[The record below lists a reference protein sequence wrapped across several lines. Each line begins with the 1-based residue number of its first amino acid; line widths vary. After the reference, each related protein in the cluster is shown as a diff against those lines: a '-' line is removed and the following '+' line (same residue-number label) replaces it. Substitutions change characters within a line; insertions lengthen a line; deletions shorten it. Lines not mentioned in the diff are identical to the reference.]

1 MRRTDDFAVG
11 GVVLLGAAVIVAATL
26 WARQSNI
33 GQREAGV
40 AARFRDVGNVQ
51 VGNAVLIRG
60 VRAGRI
66 KNIELT
72 DEGWVQV
79 RMMLDPTVHLPDD
92 PAVVLG
98 ASSLFGEWQAS
109 IMPRSAVPDNP
120 DVQRQITQAGG
131 DPQVYPG
138 ATLPDIAQLTGV
150 AGRIAGD
157 VASVADRVQVAF
169 NDSAARELRQSIRNT
184 EVLTSRLAAAVDEQ
198 SANMGR
204 LVGDVRKG
212 VRAFNG
218 AAATLQRTTVR
229 VDSAMSSEQLARTVD
244 DAGQAAAQL
253 REATL
258 ELRAVTRRLATTQG
272 NLDVAL
278 ARADSLLVKL
288 NDGRGSL
295 GQLVENPSL
304 YRNSDSLV
312 VELRSLV
319 ADIRAHP
326 KKYVSLKMF

>member
-1 MRRTDDFAVG
+1 MRRANDFVVG
-11 GVVLLGAAVIVAATL
+11 IVILLGAAVIVGATL
-26 WARQSNI
+26 WARQSSI
-33 GQREAGV
+33 GQEEAGV

-79 RMMLDPTVHLPDD
+79 RMTLDPTVHLPQD

-98 ASSLFGEWQAS
+98 ASSLFGEWQAT
-109 IMPRSAVPDNP
+109 IMPRTAVPENP
-120 DVQRQITQAGG
+120 DVQRQIAQAAG
-131 DPQVYPG
+131 DPRVLPG

-150 AGRIAGD
+150 AGQIAGD
-157 VASVADRVQVAF
+157 VASVAERVQVAF

-184 EVLTSRLAAAVDEQ
+184 EVLTARLATAVDEQ

-204 LVGDVRKG
+204 LVGDVRTG

-218 AAATLQRTTVR
+218 AAAALQRTAVR
-229 VDSAMSSEQLARTVD
+229 VDSSMSGEDVARAVD
-244 DAGQAAAQL
+244 DAGRAAAQL
-253 REATL
+253 RETTL
-258 ELRAVTRRLATTQG
+258 ELRAITRRLATTQG

-312 VELRSLV
+312 VELRALV